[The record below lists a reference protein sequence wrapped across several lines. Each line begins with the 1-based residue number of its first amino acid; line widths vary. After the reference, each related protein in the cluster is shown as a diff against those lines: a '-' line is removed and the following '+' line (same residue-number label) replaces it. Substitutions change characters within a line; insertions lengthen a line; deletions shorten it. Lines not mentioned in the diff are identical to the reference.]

1 MCTPPHQVHSVLGI
15 EPVVL
20 GMEPSDLLCVQGKR
34 STNGTHAQPN
44 TMFRFFFLK
53 KKLCPEIKE
62 STAKNNSATYFSLPF
77 ISPDPLCRHSLNFIL
92 EMTVQVIFS

>member
-53 KKLCPEIKE
+53 KNYVQKSKKVRQKIIQPPTFLSLLSPQIH
-62 STAKNNSATYFSLPF
+62 SADIPS
-77 ISPDPLCRHSLNFIL
+77 IL
-92 EMTVQVIFS
+92 Y